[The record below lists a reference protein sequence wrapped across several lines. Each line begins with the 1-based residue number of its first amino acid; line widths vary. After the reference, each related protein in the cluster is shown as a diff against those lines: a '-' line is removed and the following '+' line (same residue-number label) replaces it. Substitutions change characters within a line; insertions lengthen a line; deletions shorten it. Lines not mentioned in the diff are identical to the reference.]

1 MTQTALP
8 GGWQSLADES
18 KPVAGIEIGGRGQ
31 RVAIAD
37 GHGRIL
43 GQATGI
49 DAGAS
54 AGAALDTVRD
64 LVDVACDRAK
74 IDRRQISRVGIAF
87 GGPVDSDR
95 GVTLLS
101 HRADGFEDFPLVN
114 ILEEYIPAEIILEN
128 DARASALGEAI
139 YGAARGCRDV
149 VFVHLG
155 SGVGGGIIVDGRLI
169 HGASGTIGEIGH
181 MVVSDGG
188 PICSCGKPGH
198 LEAYAAAPS
207 IIRRLEDRF
216 HDSPGTRQANWSEH
230 ETVTVKSIFQHARDG
245 DELASEVI
253 DETIRVLGVAVANLI
268 TVLNPAA
275 VIIGGSVAEV
285 GTPLMSPLGA
295 RVRQF
300 SYPPSIRRLRLSP
313 AQLRRDSALMGAIAL
328 ALTQEA

>member
-1 MTQTALP
+1 MQAALP
-8 GGWQSLADES
+8 GGWHSLGDQSQA
-18 KPVAGIEIGGRGQ
+18 VAGIEIGGRGQ

-37 GHGRIL
+37 GRGRIL
-43 GQATGI
+43 GQAAGI
-49 DAGAS
+49 DAGAPAS
-54 AGAALDTVRD
+54 VALDTVRG
-64 LVDVACDRAK
+64 LVDIACDHAK
-74 IDRRQISRVGIAF
+74 VSRDQLSRVGIAF

-101 HRADGFEDFPLVN
+101 HRAAGFDDFPLVN
-114 ILEEYIPAEIILEN
+114 LLEEYIPAEIILEN
-128 DARASALGEAI
+128 DARAAALGETI

-188 PICSCGKPGH
+188 PMCSCGKPGH

-216 HDSPGTRQANWSEH
+216 QHGPRGRLPGWSEH
-230 ETVTVKSIFQHARDG
+230 ETITVKSIFQHARDG
-245 DELASEVI
+245 DEVASEVI

-300 SYPPSIRRLRLSP
+300 SYPASTRRVRLSP
-313 AQLRRDSALMGAIAL
+313 AQLRGDSALMGAIAL
-328 ALTQEA
+328 ALTQAT